1 MDLKVQ
7 KNYDYFN
14 LNLTICPGVLT
25 SFEKNIFMRN
35 FILIFLTL
43 FTFNFLYSQDFQGK
57 AYYMSKTSLDLGQW
71 GSTMSTEQKNQMKER
86 MKNMLE
92 KTFILTFNKVEST
105 YKEEERLA
113 APGQGRGWGSFGSSS
128 GPRYKN
134 VREKISL
141 EEIEFFGKKF
151 LISDDLDEIKWEMT
165 SEQKKI
171 GDYTCFKAIAK
182 KKAPFNWSEAFAPPR
197 PRGNRASGNR
207 ARGDRDINSTNIKDS
222 TNIKLDPVMVE
233 IPKTIDIVAWY
244 TPQIPVSHGPG
255 EFGGLPG
262 LILELTTDQT
272 VLLCSKIVINPE
284 KKDNIL
290 MPSKGEKVT
299 RIEYDEIV
307 KLKTEEMKS
316 MYQSRSRGMK
326 SGRKY

>member
-1 MDLKVQ
+1 
-7 KNYDYFN
+7 
-14 LNLTICPGVLT
+14 
-25 SFEKNIFMRN
+25 
-35 FILIFLTL
+35 
-43 FTFNFLYSQDFQGK
+43 
-57 AYYMSKTSLDLGQW
+57 
-71 GSTMSTEQKNQMKER
+71 
-86 MKNMLE
+86 MLE
-92 KTFILTFNKVEST
+92 M
-105 YKEEERLA
+105 
-113 APGQGRGWGSFGSSS
+113 
-128 GPRYKN
+128 
-134 VREKISL
+134 
-141 EEIEFFGKKF
+141 
-151 LISDDLDEIKWEMT
+151 IK
-165 SEQKKI
+165 
-171 GDYTCFKAIAK
+171 
-182 KKAPFNWSEAFAPPR
+182 AFAPPR

-207 ARGDRDINSTNIKDS
+207 ASGNRASGNRASGNRARGDRDIKDS

-299 RIEYDEIV
+299 RIQYDEIV

-316 MYQSRSRGMK
+316 MYQSRGMK

>member
-1 MDLKVQ
+1 
-7 KNYDYFN
+7 
-14 LNLTICPGVLT
+14 
-25 SFEKNIFMRN
+25 MRN
-35 FILIFLTL
+35 FILIFLAL

-57 AYYMSKTSLDLGQW
+57 AYYMSKTSFDLGQW
-71 GSTMSTEQKNQMKER
+71 GSTMSTEQKNQMKDR

-105 YKEEERLA
+105 FKEEERLA
-113 APGQGRGWGSFGSSS
+113 APGQGRGWGSFGSSAG

-151 LISDDLDEIKWEMT
+151 LVSDDLNEIKWEMT
-165 SEQKKI
+165 TEQKKI
-171 GDYTCFKAIAK
+171 GNYICFKAVAK

-197 PRGNRASGNR
+197 PRGNRPK
-207 ARGDRDINSTNIKDS
+207 GDRDKDS
-222 TNIKLDPVMVE
+222 TNKKPEVKMIE

-272 VLLCSKIVINPE
+272 VLLCSKIVMNPE
-284 KKDNIL
+284 KKDDIL

-316 MYQSRSRGMK
+316 MYPVS
-326 SGRKY
+326 YTHLTLPTILLV